1 MYSLEFTSKF
11 KKDYK
16 LCEKRKYDFALFDE
30 VLDLLIA
37 KGKLPNKYK
46 PHGLQGNY
54 KNHWECHIKPDW
66 LLIWLQD
73 DTLKELVFVRMGT
86 HSDLF

>member
-11 KKDYK
+11 KKDFK
-16 LCEKRKYDFALFDE
+16 LCEKRKYDIALFDE
-30 VLDLLIA
+30 VIDLLNV
-37 KGKLPNKYK
+37 KGKLPNKFK
-46 PHGLQGNY
+46 PHRLQGNY

-73 DTLKELVFVRMGT
+73 DTLKEIVFVRMGT